1 MSWLIDTLV
10 WTGLLIALVLV
21 LRRPISRHLG
31 AGAAYALWCL
41 PALRLVLPPLLLP
54 AWMKPAGQI
63 AATPAA
69 PLATELS
76 NADLVL
82 APVANVPVEQ
92 VSPTVIASIDW
103 STIAVLA
110 WLAGALTF
118 LVMRFR
124 AYRRM
129 RAVMLANA
137 VEVGA
142 IGKVRLVETPL
153 TEAPIAFGVAE
164 KIIALPEGFL
174 DRTDRT
180 VRDLAL
186 AHELAHH
193 HGHDLLV
200 NFAIQPL
207 FALHWFNPLCW
218 LGWHALRCDQ
228 EAACDARVVRQRP
241 QEERAR
247 YAEVIA
253 GFATSPRLALAAPMA
268 CPVLGDKSIIHRLRS
283 LTMSSPSPRRRRLG
297 SLGFA
302 AAAFALP
309 LTATISY
316 AEAPQD
322 KAPLPPAPPEAPGA
336 PLPPDPP
343 YAPDATDDAVE
354 IQIEEAVQAIEQSEQ
369 EIAEVEREIAGV
381 EREIAR
387 EEKRIGDA
395 DVTTRRKVRV
405 LRKGEG
411 ALSEQERAAI
421 LADVSE
427 AMADVRI
434 ALAEAKEARKSAFAQ
449 VRASGSDVVRIETR
463 CENNDMVAKRVGAD
477 GKKVTVVC
485 ESAVTASALQGLRE
499 ARREIAADPQMDS
512 AIKAEVLRGLD
523 EAIAEVTSEG

>member
-1 MSWLIDTLV
+1 MS
-10 WTGLLIALVLV
+10 A
-21 LRRPISRHLG
+21 
-31 AGAAYALWCL
+31 
-41 PALRLVLPPLLLP
+41 
-54 AWMKPAGQI
+54 
-63 AATPAA
+63 
-69 PLATELS
+69 
-76 NADLVL
+76 
-82 APVANVPVEQ
+82 
-92 VSPTVIASIDW
+92 
-103 STIAVLA
+103 
-110 WLAGALTF
+110 
-118 LVMRFR
+118 
-124 AYRRM
+124 
-129 RAVMLANA
+129 
-137 VEVGA
+137 
-142 IGKVRLVETPL
+142 
-153 TEAPIAFGVAE
+153 
-164 KIIALPEGFL
+164 
-174 DRTDRT
+174 
-180 VRDLAL
+180 
-186 AHELAHH
+186 
-193 HGHDLLV
+193 
-200 NFAIQPL
+200 
-207 FALHWFNPLCW
+207 
-218 LGWHALRCDQ
+218 
-228 EAACDARVVRQRP
+228 
-241 QEERAR
+241 
-247 YAEVIA
+247 
-253 GFATSPRLALAAPMA
+253 
-268 CPVLGDKSIIHRLRS
+268 
-283 LTMSSPSPRRRRLG
+283 PSPRRRRLG

-499 ARREIAADPQMDS
+499 ARRGIAADPQMDS